1 MAFQALYEIILSSK
15 ESVKTTFNLLLRV
28 QFHFPKA
35 IMICLTM

>member
-1 MAFQALYEIILSSK
+1 MVPQSLYEIILSPK
-15 ESVKTTFNLLLRV
+15 ESVKITFNLLLRV